1 MVRCLRV
8 LARNRMQ
15 HRACEGAASTERG
28 QAGEIEGALWE
39 NVPQRPYLPSDPLVA
54 QTLRGTDPS
63 LEACVPSPLS
73 PKRDPTLIVYDEVT
87 WLGLG

>member
-28 QAGEIEGALWE
+28 QAGKIEGALWE
-39 NVPQRPYLPSDPLVA
+39 NVPQRPYLPSDPLLAQTLRVA
-54 QTLRGTDPS
+54 QTLQVPS
-63 LEACVPSPLS
+63 LEA
-73 PKRDPTLIVYDEVT
+73 
-87 WLGLG
+87 

>member
-39 NVPQRPYLPSDPLVA
+39 NVPQRPYLPSDPLLA
-54 QTLRGTDPS
+54 QTPRDQFLVPRPARLAQKGS
-63 LEACVPSPLS
+63 LLS
-73 PKRDPTLIVYDEVT
+73 L
-87 WLGLG
+87 